1 MRAARISGRLFGGG
15 VCPGGVSGWGVW
27 LGVSA
32 CGVCAEGICPGG
44 CLGGC
49 PPGGVYLGDVC
60 QTPPVDR
67 QAPVKILPC
76 PKLRLRTVKT
86 IVTTWHHGI

>member
-1 MRAARISGRLFGGG
+1 MRAARISGRLSSVQG
-15 VCPGGVSGWGVW
+15 VFLAGGVW

-76 PKLRLRTVKT
+76 PKFRLRTVKT